1 LAVGRSRQAEAEKF
15 NQHIRVSAL
24 VKFITMQPQATGIDQ
39 VENLSDVT
47 ETPDVSG
54 LPENTNEFDE
64 FRRLVLSEE
73 QGKIAE
79 LETQVISLQLQLDSI
94 PPASAQEV
102 SDVLP
107 AAIKQSS
114 DTNNKLA
121 RSTLPVVEENIRQSV
136 KENPQILAEALFPA
150 IGPAIRKAIAEA
162 LGTMIQSLNQTI
174 EYSFSPQSIKWR
186 IEALQT
192 GKPFAE
198 VVLLKTLL
206 YRVEQIFLIHR
217 ETGLLLQHVTANA
230 NNEQDADM
238 VSAMLTA
245 IQDFVKDSFM
255 NSPEATLD
263 TLQVGELA
271 VWIERS
277 GNLLFAAVI
286 RGNAPLAVREEFQN
300 AIEQIEAEHETDF
313 AKFQGD
319 SEPFERSR
327 PILEDCLKYQT
338 GDKSN
343 KKKTLFSP
351 FNLIGAILLLT
362 ICAVGFFLGRDY
374 WRWSSYVSDLKN
386 RVGIVVTDSHHG
398 WFKNSIQGLRDPL
411 AANPTEII
419 GDYNLVA
426 DDVQSNWEEYQSS
439 NAEIVLT
446 RAKKILNPPPTV
458 LLTFEKGILIADGAA
473 TADWFEKAKQ
483 LSGILVG
490 VKEFKTT
497 QNTTD
502 LQSKIE
508 NKTVNFACNTTD
520 LPANQTQNIK
530 EIGESLQTLSV
541 LAKEAKKT
549 LRIEVE
555 GSSDLSGTS
564 ELNSKISQIRA
575 EKVATALIA
584 TFPSLKNT
592 EIKAVGLGTTG
603 NIGCKVKFKLNL
615 E

>member
-1 LAVGRSRQAEAEKF
+1 
-15 NQHIRVSAL
+15 
-24 VKFITMQPQATGIDQ
+24 MQPQAIGIEQ
-39 VENLSDVT
+39 VENLSDVA
-47 ETPDVSG
+47 ETPDISG
-54 LPENTNEFDE
+54 LPENTSEFDE

-73 QGKIAE
+73 QGKIAK
-79 LETQVISLQLQLDSI
+79 LETQVKSLQSQLDSI

-114 DTNNKLA
+114 KVNNKLS

-186 IEALQT
+186 LEAFQT

-217 ETGLLLQHVTANA
+217 ETGLLLQHVTANV
-230 NNEQDADM
+230 NTEQDADM

-313 AKFQGD
+313 EKFEGD
-319 SEPFERSR
+319 SVPFERSR
-327 PILEDCLKYQT
+327 PILEACLKYQT
-338 GDKSN
+338 GDKNN
-343 KKKTLFSP
+343 KRKTLFSP
-351 FNLIGAILLLT
+351 FNLIGAALLLT
-362 ICAVGFFLGRDY
+362 ICVVGFFLGRDY
-374 WRWSSYVSDLKN
+374 WRWSNYVSDLKN

-419 GDYNLVA
+419 NDYNLVA
-426 DDVQSNWEEYQSS
+426 DDVQSTWEEYQSS

-446 RAKKILNPPPTV
+446 RAKKILNPPPTIS
-458 LLTFEKGILIADGAA
+458 LTFEKGILIAGG
-473 TADWFEKAKQ
+473 TASAEWFEKAKQ
-483 LSGILVG
+483 LSNVLVG
-490 VKEFKTT
+490 VKEFKTS
-497 QNTTD
+497 QKTTD

-508 NKTVNFACNTTD
+508 NQTVNFACNTTD
-520 LPANQTQNIK
+520 LPENQSQNIK
-530 EIGESLQTLSV
+530 EIGENIQMLSI
-541 LAKEAKKT
+541 LAKEAEKT
-549 LRIEVE
+549 LQIEIE

-575 EKVATALIA
+575 EKVANALIA

-615 E
+615 EQ